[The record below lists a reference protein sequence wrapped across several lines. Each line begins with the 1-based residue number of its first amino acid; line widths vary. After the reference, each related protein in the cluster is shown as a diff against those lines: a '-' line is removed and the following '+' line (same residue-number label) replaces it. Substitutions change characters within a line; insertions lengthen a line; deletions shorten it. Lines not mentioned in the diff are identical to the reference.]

1 MDELLKHYRDWIDTL
16 DREIVYLLSRRFDY
30 VKEIWKIKKNSWV
43 INPIDENRWNRV
55 LENIKKEA
63 KDKWLSEEFIENIWN
78 EIHRE
83 ALNLEN
89 KIKNSNI

>member
-1 MDELLKHYRDWIDTL
+1 MDELLKHYRDGIDTL

-30 VKEIWKIKKNSWV
+30 VKEIGKIKKNSGV

-63 KDKWLSEEFIENIWN
+63 KDKGLSEEFIENIWN